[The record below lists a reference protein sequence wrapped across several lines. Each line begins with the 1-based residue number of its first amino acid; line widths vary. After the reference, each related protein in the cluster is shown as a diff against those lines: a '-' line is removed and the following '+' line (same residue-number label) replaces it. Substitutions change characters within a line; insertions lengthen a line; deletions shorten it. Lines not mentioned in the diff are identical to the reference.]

1 MKRFALVLALA
12 PLLLAATTPPDQE
25 TEHVVKEGETLGG
38 VAERAKVPRIL
49 IIESNRL
56 EEPYALK
63 AGQKLII
70 PRTRQ
75 HVVRSGDTGFS
86 VAYDYGV
93 SWPDI
98 AVANGLD
105 AAAALTPGQKLLIPT
120 VISSP
125 APEPVVAAPAAAPKP
140 APSAAAPAPA
150 PAPTAVRFA
159 WPLAGPVR
167 RGFTARSAGS
177 DYHNGLDITVP
188 DGTAVRAS
196 AAGKVSFAGAGQAQ
210 FGNMVV
216 IEHPGGWSTA
226 YAFLSRVTVKVGEEV
241 RQGERVGL
249 SGHTGRARGP
259 ELHFELR
266 RGERAV
272 DPAPQ
277 LPKRS

>member
-1 MKRFALVLALA
+1 MKRLAMVLAFA

-49 IIESNRL
+49 IVETNRL

-105 AAAALTPGQKLLIPT
+105 PAAALKPGQKLLIPT

-125 APEPVVAAPAAAPKP
+125 GLEPVTAAPAAAPKP
-140 APSAAAPAPA
+140 TATTAATP
-150 PAPTAVRFA
+150 PTAVRFT
-159 WPLAGPVR
+159 WPLAGAVR
-167 RGFTARSAGS
+167 RGFTARTAGA
-177 DYHNGLDITVP
+177 DYHDGLDITAP
-188 DGTAVRAS
+188 DGTAARAS

-210 FGNMVV
+210 YGQMVV
-216 IEHPGGWSTA
+216 IKHPGGWSSA
-226 YAFLSRVTVKVGEEV
+226 YAFLSRVTVKEGEEV
-241 RQGERVGL
+241 RQSERVGL

-266 RGERAV
+266 RGDQPV
-272 DPAPQ
+272 DPAEQ
-277 LPKRS
+277 LSRRN

>member
-1 MKRFALVLALA
+1 VKRLALVLALA

-105 AAAALTPGQKLLIPT
+105 PAAALTPGQKLPQLHLSLLLLLPPPRRSQHRPLQLQRQPQSVSLGRWSDPCGAASLLAQRVATIMT
-120 VISSP
+120 GSTSP
-125 APEPVVAAPAAAPKP
+125 CPMALPCA
-140 APSAAAPAPA
+140 
-150 PAPTAVRFA
+150 
-159 WPLAGPVR
+159 PVR
-167 RGFTARSAGS
+167 LARLLSPGQGR
-177 DYHNGLDITVP
+177 HNLAI
-188 DGTAVRAS
+188 
-196 AAGKVSFAGAGQAQ
+196 
-210 FGNMVV
+210 
-216 IEHPGGWSTA
+216 WW
-226 YAFLSRVTVKVGEEV
+226 
-241 RQGERVGL
+241 
-249 SGHTGRARGP
+249 
-259 ELHFELR
+259 
-266 RGERAV
+266 
-272 DPAPQ
+272 
-277 LPKRS
+277 